1 MHEQGQHV
9 DDELLVPQAF
19 LAFVGAAQ
27 RDAVHGDGAGP
38 AVRAAA
44 REGMDG
50 QRLMSDSKDGMGL
63 GRAYGRP
70 N

>member
-1 MHEQGQHV
+1 MDEKGQHV

-38 AVRAAA
+38 AVRATA

-50 QRLMSDSKDGMGL
+50 QRVGV
-63 GRAYGRP
+63 RE
-70 N
+70 